1 MSTQNSN
8 VIWRI
13 HYAIKGYTI
22 SPKAL
27 RGGSL
32 TRHEGLRQT
41 TETWICI
48 LSTVKV
54 KLTHKITQG
63 DRHHHMSWISVN
75 SVLHGWLTRKTRWD
89 FSITRSVNT
98 PLPAP
103 WQHSWECRMFTCLET
118 VYLTT
123 SNTSFLHLICYIS
136 NGLSPNVNMS
146 VLFSPC
152 KMRLL
157 KAMRSCKHP
166 TESPHSLNPSFQSR
180 MFTAPPGCQ

>member
-1 MSTQNSN
+1 M
-8 VIWRI
+8 IM
-13 HYAIKGYTI
+13 GYTI

-27 RGGSL
+27 RKLGGSL
-32 TRHEGLRQT
+32 TRHEDLEQT
-41 TETWICI
+41 METWICMQ
-48 LSTVKV
+48 STVKT

-63 DRHHHMSWISVN
+63 DRHVTCQNISKL
-75 SVLHGWLTRKTRWD
+75 SVLHSWLTRKTWWD

-136 NGLSPNVNMS
+136 NGPSPIVNMS

-152 KMRLL
+152 EKRLL
-157 KAMRSCKHP
+157 KAIRSCKHP
-166 TESPHSLNPSFQSR
+166 TESPHNLNPSFQSR